1 MNLCTLFDARF
12 DARGLKTAAAFVLL
26 LASPLAA
33 QDLSA
38 VEQLGKSIFFDP
50 ALSAN
55 GVQSCAFC
63 HDPGM
68 GFSSPH
74 AQFNAAGAVV
84 EGAVQGRFGNRKPPS
99 AAYAAA
105 SPVLHHI
112 IDDGEVTFVGGA
124 FLDGRATGGRLGRP
138 TADQAQGPF
147 LNPLEMAMPHQACV
161 VQRVCDPVSKAA
173 YPVKMTNVWGADIC
187 ATPLPET
194 LASDCANPDALVTI
208 GDEATLAA
216 VDRAFD
222 RIALAISAYE
232 ASAEVMRFSSRY
244 DAWLRG
250 DAVLTQD
257 ELAGLELFKAEDKGN
272 CAACHILTPN
282 VQGGPTVLTDWSF
295 DNLGVPRNRDNPHY
309 ANAAA
314 NPDGK
319 AWVDPGLGGYLKT
332 DPVYAGYAEA
342 NWARQ
347 QVPTLRN
354 LEKRISAD
362 TPKAY
367 MHNGYFKT
375 LEGVMH
381 FYNTRDTLPR
391 CVDPL
396 ASEAEA
402 LAQNCWPEPEFAAT
416 MNKDEMGNLKLTAN
430 EEAQIVA
437 FLRTLSDE

>member
-1 MNLCTLFDARF
+1 MSLDAPF
-12 DARGLKTAAAFVLL
+12 QPHWLKTLTAFVLL
-26 LASPLAA
+26 SASPLAA
-33 QDLSA
+33 QDLSPI
-38 VEQLGKSIFFDP
+38 EQLGKSIFFDP

-74 AQFNAAGAVV
+74 GHSNAAGAVV
-84 EGAVQGRFGNRKPPS
+84 EGAVPGRFGNRKPPS

-112 IDDGEVTFVGGA
+112 IDEGGVIFVGGA
-124 FLDGRATGGRLGRP
+124 FLDGRATGGRLGTP

-147 LNPLEMAMPHQACV
+147 LNPLEMALPHQACV
-161 VQRVCDPVSKAA
+161 VQRVCNPADKAA
-173 YPVKMTNVWGADIC
+173 YPVKMTDVWGAEIC
-187 ATPLPET
+187 AIPLPVG
-194 LASDCANPDALVTI
+194 LASDCENPDALLTI
-208 GDEATLAA
+208 GDKATLAA
-216 VDRAFD
+216 VDSAFD

-232 ASAEVMRFSSRY
+232 SSTEVMRFSSRY

-250 DAVLTQD
+250 AAELTQD

-272 CAACHILTPN
+272 CAACHVLTPN
-282 VQGGPTVLTDWSF
+282 TLGGPTVFTDWTF
-295 DNLGVPRNRDNPHY
+295 DNLGVPRNRDNPYY

-319 AWVDPGLGGYLKT
+319 AWIDPGLGGYLKT
-332 DPVYAGYAEA
+332 DPVYAPFAEA

-354 LEKRISAD
+354 LEKRVTAD
-362 TPKAY
+362 TVKGF

-375 LEGVMH
+375 LEGVVH

-391 CVDPL
+391 CADL
-396 ASEAEA
+396 FASEAEA
-402 LAQNCWPEPEFAAT
+402 LAQDCWPEAEFSAT
-416 MNKDEMGNLKLTAN
+416 VNKDELGSLKLTAT
-430 EEAQIVA
+430 EEAQLVA
-437 FLRTLSDE
+437 FLRTLSDD